1 MSLLQFLRNLYDV
14 DTLDTRFT
22 TPSTVPYKPSLPRTG
37 TGNRKD
43 DQPGRTA
50 LSTDSR
56 RDGTLSIIERSEPS
70 KWRTP
75 EFYVYYFLFLVIVP
89 YMFWVAYDVSR
100 PSDPRYSKFKDKL
113 APGWI
118 PGRSIDT
125 SDSQYHTFRSNLPF
139 MALLLFF
146 HPLLRRAW
154 NFVYPLPNSPSSPI
168 SSSSPARLPLL
179 KQADARKEQRL
190 SFDYVFAF
198 AFLVALHGISAA
210 KVLLILW
217 INYQIATT
225 LPRQHVPVATWVF
238 NVGTLFANE
247 LASGYHFVN
256 IASLS
261 SDGSWEPLSRIAI
274 EGQPTASVL
283 VNWGAWL
290 DGFGGIMPRW
300 EILFNLTVL
309 RLISFNLDHYWSQN
323 DRGSGLEKKQLD
335 PANLSERDRV
345 TISAPAEDFC
355 FRNYVAYAIYA
366 PLYLTGPIISF
377 NDFVHQARY
386 RAVTIETRRTL
397 RYGVRFVL
405 CLLAM
410 EVVLHYDYVGAI
422 SQSGPNWSSYTSA
435 QLSLL
440 SFFNL
445 HLIWLKLLL
454 PWRLFRLWALIDGID
469 PPENMLRCVSNN
481 YSTLSFWR
489 AWHRSYNRWL
499 VRYIWI
505 PLGGSDFRSWVG
517 GARSLL
523 TYMLVF
529 TFVAL
534 WHDIQL
540 RLLIW
545 GWLIVLFFIPE
556 VLASLLFPA
565 RRWAKRPKAYR
576 MICCAGAV
584 INILMMMSANLVGFA
599 VGLDGL
605 QSIIHG
611 IVHDWSGFLFLVIA
625 CGALFVGVQVMFE
638 IRQSEMRRGILLKC

>member
-1 MSLLQFLRNLYDV
+1 MSLFSFLRSIYDV

-22 TPSTVPYKPSLPRTG
+22 TPSTVPYKQDTPSSKAAGHNG
-37 TGNRKD
+37 TLGH
-43 DQPGRTA
+43 A
-50 LSTDSR
+50 DSR
-56 RDGTLSIIERSEPS
+56 RDAAAEIVKRAEPS

-75 EFYVYYFLFLVIVP
+75 EFFVYYFIFLTVVP

-100 PSDPRYSKFKDKL
+100 PSDPRYAKYEDKL

-118 PGRSIDT
+118 PGRNVDT
-125 SDSQYHTFRSNLPF
+125 SDSQYHTFRSNLPY
-139 MALLLFF
+139 MALLLVF
-146 HPLLRRAW
+146 HPLLRKAW
-154 NFVYPLPNSPSSPI
+154 NSVFPTSTSASTSSPTRALT
-168 SSSSPARLPLL
+168 PD
-179 KQADARKEQRL
+179 QANARKEQRL

-198 AFLVALHGISAA
+198 VFLVALHGISAA
-210 KVLLILW
+210 KVLAILW
-217 INYQIATT
+217 INYNLATT
-225 LPRQHVPVATWVF
+225 LPRQYVPVATWVF
-238 NVGTLFANE
+238 NIGTLFANE
-247 LASGYHFVN
+247 LASGYHLVN
-256 IASLS
+256 VASLIS
-261 SDGSWEPLSRIAI
+261 EGSWEPIFHATI
-274 EGQPTASVL
+274 EGHKTATTL
-283 VNWGAWL
+283 VNWGSWL

-300 EILFNLTVL
+300 EILFNITVL
-309 RLISFNLDHYWSQN
+309 RLISFNLDYYWSHG
-323 DRGSGLEKKQLD
+323 DRGSSPLEKKQLD
-335 PANLSERDRV
+335 PASLSERDRV
-345 TISAPAEDFC
+345 TISAPPQDYS

-366 PLYLTGPIISF
+366 PLYLTGPIVSF

-386 RAVTIETRRTL
+386 RPATIEGRRTL

-410 EVVLHYDYVGAI
+410 ELVLHYDYVGAI

-454 PWRLFRLWALIDGID
+454 PWRLFRLWSLLDGVD

-505 PLGGSDFRSWVG
+505 PLGGSNFKSWLG
-517 GARSLL
+517 AARSLL

-545 GWLIVLFFIPE
+545 GWLVVLFFVPE
-556 VLASLLFPA
+556 VLASFLFPR
-565 RRWAKRPKAYR
+565 RRWSNRPTAYR
-576 MICCAGAV
+576 MLCCAGAV

-605 QSIIHG
+605 QSIVHG
-611 IVHDWSGFLFLVIA
+611 IVHDWSGFLFLITA